1 MTRQIL
7 ELRESRPVVVETP
20 EGLISITIDK
30 KRKVRL
36 ELPGEM
42 RAHRGQ
48 ERALEHLRFLQVDA
62 DGTVRPKYEVL
73 TPRLDD
79 KGRLIGV
86 RMPTPLVVS
95 GG

>member
-1 MTRQIL
+1 MNRQIL
-7 ELRESRPVVVETP
+7 ELRESRPIVVETP

-30 KRKVRL
+30 KRKVKL

-42 RAHRGQ
+42 TAHRG
-48 ERALEHLRFLQVDA
+48 EKRALEHLRFLQVDG

-86 RMPTPLVVS
+86 QMPTPLIVS

>member
-7 ELRESRPVVVETP
+7 ELRESRPVVMETP

-36 ELPGEM
+36 ELPGDM
-42 RAHRGQ
+42 KAHRGQ
-48 ERALEHLRFLQVDA
+48 GRALKRLRFLEVGA

-73 TPRLDD
+73 TPKLDD
-79 KGRLIGV
+79 KGRLIGLLT
-86 RMPTPLVVS
+86 PTPLVVS